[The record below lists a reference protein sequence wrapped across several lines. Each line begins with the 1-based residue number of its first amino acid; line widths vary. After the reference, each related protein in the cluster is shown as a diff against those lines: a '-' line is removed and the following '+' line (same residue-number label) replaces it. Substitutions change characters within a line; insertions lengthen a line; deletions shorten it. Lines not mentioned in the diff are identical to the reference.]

1 MSSER
6 MGWQC
11 SPEPDMPAPS
21 APRTMTR
28 IASRLSRRGMV
39 TAARMRAMT
48 SEISGRENALFM
60 PPQDKMV
67 QTVLAG
73 MAVPHR
79 PVYADPHIE
88 LALSWMKDQ

>member
-11 SPEPDMPAPS
+11 SPDPDMLPPS

-28 IASRLSRRGMV
+28 IASRLSRRGIV
-39 TAARMRAMT
+39 TAAWMRAMV
-48 SEISGRENALFM
+48 SKISGREKAFFM
-60 PPQDKMV
+60 PPQDKTV

-79 PVYADPHIE
+79 H
-88 LALSWMKDQ
+88 